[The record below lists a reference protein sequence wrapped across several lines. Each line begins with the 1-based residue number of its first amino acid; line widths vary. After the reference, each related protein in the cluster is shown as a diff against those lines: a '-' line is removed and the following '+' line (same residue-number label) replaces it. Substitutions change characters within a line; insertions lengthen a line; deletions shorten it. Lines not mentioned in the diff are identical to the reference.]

1 MNSKK
6 IDKYVKRFMK
16 GDKEA
21 FEILYHE
28 TYTCV
33 YLTIRNHTG
42 NVVYVD
48 DLIQET
54 YMKVIDSLDSYT
66 LGTNFYAWVTSIARN
81 LTINYLKIRNQEE
94 IRDAAD
100 PCFET
105 EIKDDEVSYYLNK
118 LPEIEKEIAI
128 YRLVLGFSFRKISQL
143 TGLTYDQVYYTYK
156 KAIEKMRGG
165 F

>member
-6 IDKYVKRFMK
+6 LEKYIKRFMR

-21 FEILYHE
+21 FDILYHE
-28 TYTCV
+28 TYTYV
-33 YLTIRNHTG
+33 YLTIRNYTG

-81 LTINYLKIRNQEE
+81 LTINYLKIRNFEE

-100 PCFET
+100 PCFEI
-105 EIKDDEVSYYLNK
+105 EIRDEGVRYYLNI
-118 LPEIEKEIAI
+118 LSDNEKEIAI
-128 YRLVLGFSFRKISQL
+128 YHLVFGFNFRKIASL

-156 KAIEKMRGG
+156 KAIEKMRGEL
-165 F
+165 